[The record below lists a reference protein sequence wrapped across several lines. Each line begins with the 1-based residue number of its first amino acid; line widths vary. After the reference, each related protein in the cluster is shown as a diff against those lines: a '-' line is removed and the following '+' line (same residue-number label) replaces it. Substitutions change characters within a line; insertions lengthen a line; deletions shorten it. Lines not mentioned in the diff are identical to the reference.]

1 MSIQQRQGI
10 APTWMLHQLE
20 ALESDC
26 DGLERRWRQVQGQR
40 KGEEHRLI
48 QRLRSEHESQL
59 QELGRL
65 RETIKE
71 SKEEKPSPPSLEPL
85 EQEAAELRREIE
97 ELQRRKHAEEA
108 HAEEQ
113 RLALK
118 VEIGS
123 LQEQLQQ
130 TLSQKS
136 VMEDVVEG
144 LKSSHSATADS
155 SREKIDSLSK
165 EAEDLR
171 QRATVVLS
179 ALPDAQDSEACGL
192 QHKQRQVQELRRE
205 QAQLQKEQE
214 IAMDLD
220 FFTRVLHGYKDV
232 FRLAFLKLNA
242 SNWFSPVRP
251 GIVGAFMKNGFF
263 YPAALVQFWPHAEVL
278 GDGQYL
284 GDVTTRDIP
293 LYVHQKKL
301 PDGVKR
307 FDTAACKILLSPN
320 FDGVTCPVGF
330 AALAV
335 MCHRFFGVEERGKA
349 KKVIANLLP
358 GLEGCLPKT
367 FWPLKLDQLRRFL
380 DQDQPFTMVFDP
392 EKAQNLTPDVRRCL
406 PLKSLDCWNPRNEA
420 ADQEFEAAKV
430 EASVLERKIRS
441 LGALPSD
448 R

>member
-155 SREKIDSLSK
+155 SREVRELQQHQEFLEKECVRSERRIIILDEKIDSLSK

-214 IAMDLD
+214 
-220 FFTRVLHGYKDV
+220 
-232 FRLAFLKLNA
+232 
-242 SNWFSPVRP
+242 
-251 GIVGAFMKNGFF
+251 
-263 YPAALVQFWPHAEVL
+263 
-278 GDGQYL
+278 
-284 GDVTTRDIP
+284 
-293 LYVHQKKL
+293 
-301 PDGVKR
+301 
-307 FDTAACKILLSPN
+307 
-320 FDGVTCPVGF
+320 
-330 AALAV
+330 
-335 MCHRFFGVEERGKA
+335 
-349 KKVIANLLP
+349 
-358 GLEGCLPKT
+358 
-367 FWPLKLDQLRRFL
+367 
-380 DQDQPFTMVFDP
+380 
-392 EKAQNLTPDVRRCL
+392 
-406 PLKSLDCWNPRNEA
+406 A